1 MRSSKFRELFDSE
14 KIIIRRSS
22 GLLRILAIHDKEK
35 IYTSEKCI
43 LVINNC
49 DLPKNHKQYSLKK
62 NLELKYLL
70 AILNSKLM
78 DFYYASVYG
87 GFIDVYPNN
96 LKELPIKTLGRK
108 SENILLLL
116 VDSLLFLKQKY
127 FSNNLTFFVDSIID
141 AVVFEIYF
149 SDHMKQ
155 KEIDILQ
162 FIQRDIEEVMQGKVF
177 ENLED
182 MEKQKVIEQLY
193 EKWTDPDNEVRDR
206 IKLFAVRSPDI
217 LKPILESK

>member
-1 MRSSKFRELFDSE
+1 M
-14 KIIIRRSS
+14 
-22 GLLRILAIHDKEK
+22 
-35 IYTSEKCI
+35 
-43 LVINNC
+43 
-49 DLPKNHKQYSLKK
+49 
-62 NLELKYLL
+62 
-70 AILNSKLM
+70 
-78 DFYYASVYG
+78 
-87 GFIDVYPNN
+87 
-96 LKELPIKTLGRK
+96 
-108 SENILLLL
+108 L

-182 MEKQKVIEQLY
+182 MAKQKVIEQLY